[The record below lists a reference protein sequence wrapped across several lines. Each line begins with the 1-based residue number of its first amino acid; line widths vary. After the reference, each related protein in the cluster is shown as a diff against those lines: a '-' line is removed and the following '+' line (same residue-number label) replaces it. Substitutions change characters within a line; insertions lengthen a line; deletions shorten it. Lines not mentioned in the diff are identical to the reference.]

1 MNISRLSVLLLCSAS
16 LASLLP
22 LNAASWVISPGQSLQ
37 AAIDAASAGD
47 NITVQSGG
55 YDESITITK
64 GLDIRGVGVVS
75 ITGTLTITNTSLPV
89 YLADLNFGKVGA
101 TSMTLSGAD
110 QDIRMDRCSLAL
122 QGDFSMTGGE
132 FYGYKNSF
140 SDNVTFNGTD
150 WTFQRSTV
158 EGDVTVTGASTSKF
172 IASNAKN
179 FSHTGGECTIFQS
192 DVTIT
197 TSVDVRPQSAKS
209 WIAYSTL
216 GITEVFGASE
226 IVGNHFILNE
236 YEQMDFTF
244 FGSNP
249 GSNSDSTNEYVI
261 SADPVLAITNNG
273 GLVSARNNVFDYLP
287 VIKLEHISFDIYNIN
302 YDAVRTF
309 SFDFIPRVGIH
320 VLNGSGLTQVVNNT
334 LYAQGQDQGIL
345 IAAAPGATE
354 VRNNIVRGS
363 QNGPFTS
370 STYFDASGMA
380 STIDNKPGF
389 FADHAN
395 LLVTLRAFKN
405 DFALLFWERGGSAES
420 STMAVMV
427 DQLGSPFGIECGN
440 AQSVITHNFTR
451 SSSPI
456 NGGIQSYNRV
466 FEGSNIYPVYT
477 NEDISS
483 SQPYFTDH
491 WSIKNY
497 GSPELIYNDLD
508 GSRNDIGAYGGHSYD
523 PTGRSTTN
531 PVILS
536 GAVSPLYVKRG
547 GSVTVDA
554 RAAVVAAP

>member
-1 MNISRLSVLLLCSAS
+1 M
-16 LASLLP
+16 
-22 LNAASWVISPGQSLQ
+22 
-37 AAIDAASAGD
+37 
-47 NITVQSGG
+47 
-55 YDESITITK
+55 
-64 GLDIRGVGVVS
+64 
-75 ITGTLTITNTSLPV
+75 
-89 YLADLNFGKVGA
+89 
-101 TSMTLSGAD
+101 
-110 QDIRMDRCSLAL
+110 
-122 QGDFSMTGGE
+122 
-132 FYGYKNSF
+132 
-140 SDNVTFNGTD
+140 
-150 WTFQRSTV
+150 
-158 EGDVTVTGASTSKF
+158 
-172 IASNAKN
+172 
-179 FSHTGGECTIFQS
+179 
-192 DVTIT
+192 
-197 TSVDVRPQSAKS
+197 
-209 WIAYSTL
+209 
-216 GITEVFGASE
+216 
-226 IVGNHFILNE
+226 
-236 YEQMDFTF
+236 
-244 FGSNP
+244 
-249 GSNSDSTNEYVI
+249 
-261 SADPVLAITNNG
+261 
-273 GLVSARNNVFDYLP
+273 VSARNNVFDYLP